1 MHYKIPRALLCATML
16 SATAGAHA
24 GIESISSQVEHADYD
39 SRRGDRDVFGINVTG
54 RAGDTRWQAGA
65 AHGQRDF
72 GETAFSGTRVGA
84 SLHHDW
90 SSRLSTRTSAAFSD
104 DNPVFANQEFTQDVK
119 LKLVRNTVFNLGG
132 RYAEYYGGTYV
143 TGWSAGAEYYLPR
156 LTASYRHSRHRLST
170 GGSGYG
176 NTLSL
181 RLKDAQGRGHT
192 QLWLGNGTSAYAPDM
207 DPLLLRD
214 SRSSSVFLR
223 RSQPLGEHLM
233 LNLGIGKTW
242 HETRHDRFQSIS
254 SQLGLGYHW

>member
-39 SRRGDRDVFGINVTG
+39 SGRGDRDVFGINVTG
-54 RAGDTRWQAGA
+54 RAGDTRWQAGV

-156 LTASYRHSRHRLST
+156 LTASYRHSRHRLSS